1 MKVWIFGDS
10 FGERFSDFDFKAY
23 DDIDYRVRYY
33 KWKGYS
39 PLSYGEI
46 ISQELGFDL
55 EIVASSGS
63 SNIEIFHS
71 FISKMDEIKDGDIVV
86 VNWTFLN
93 RFRIASENNTFEKV
107 MVNAGCES
115 PNKFVS
121 MKTLEEIAIN
131 RDSYTI
137 YYKEVLD
144 YTKVIKKIC
153 GDNIY
158 TFIWTF
164 MINSKEDTDLD
175 VNLQDFYNE
184 VKSISHLEKISQ
196 ETLGVIADGHH
207 SEYGH
212 QQLSK
217 EILNDIKLW
226 TKTN

>member
-1 MKVWIFGDS
+1 MKVWVFGDS
-10 FGERFSDFDFKAY
+10 FGDKFSDFNSDTY
-23 DDIDYRVRYY
+23 DGIDYRVRYH

-46 ISQELGFDL
+46 ISKELGYDY
-55 EIVASSGS
+55 ETVSSAGS
-63 SNIEIFHS
+63 SNAEIFHT
-71 FISKMDEIKDGDIVV
+71 FISRMDEIKDGDIVI

-121 MKTLEEIAIN
+121 MKSLEEIAIN
-131 RDSYTI
+131 RDSYSI
-137 YYKEVLD
+137 YYKEVSD

-153 GDNIY
+153 GDKIY
-158 TFIWTF
+158 TFIWTY
-164 MINSKEDTDLD
+164 MIHSEREVESDIYRKE
-175 VNLQDFYNE
+175 FYTE
-184 VKSISHLEKISQ
+184 VKSLSQFETITQ
-196 ETLGVIADGHH
+196 ETLGVVVDGHY